1 MIAWAVLMGAA
12 SLAAAMAV
20 AAAWDAQA
28 WEKAVAPTAPLMGLG
43 MAGGTTRTADAA
55 EDNVEDKLL
64 VVVDQ
69 EMLGMVE
76 WEI

>member
-1 MIAWAVLMGAA
+1 
-12 SLAAAMAV
+12 
-20 AAAWDAQA
+20 
-28 WEKAVAPTAPLMGLG
+28 MGLG

-76 WEI
+76 